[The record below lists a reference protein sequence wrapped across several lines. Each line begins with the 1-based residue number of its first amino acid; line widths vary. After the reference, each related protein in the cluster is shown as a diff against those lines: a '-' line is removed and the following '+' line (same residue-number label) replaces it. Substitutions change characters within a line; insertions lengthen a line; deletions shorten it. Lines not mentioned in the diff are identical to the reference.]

1 MQQNNPWA
9 IFKVSRKQY
18 CTSRPWKASGLSRER
33 FEEMLALLPDGM
45 IDQIHL
51 ENDAER
57 LIAATFGEEG

>member
-1 MQQNNPWA
+1 MQQNKPWA
-9 IFKVSRKQY
+9 ILKVSRKQY
-18 CTSRPWKASGLSRER
+18 CTARPWKAANLSRER
-33 FEEMLALLPDGM
+33 FEKVLALLPDGM